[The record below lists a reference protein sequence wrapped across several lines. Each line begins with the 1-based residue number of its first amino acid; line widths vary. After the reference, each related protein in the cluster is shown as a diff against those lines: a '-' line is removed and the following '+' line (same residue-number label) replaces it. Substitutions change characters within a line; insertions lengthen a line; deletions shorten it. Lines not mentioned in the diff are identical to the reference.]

1 MTTKVLAVHGS
12 TLLRHTAACAGAA
25 LAVTALAA
33 VAPAHAAAR
42 ATGHGHAAP
51 TRAAAATPQGRVWAA
66 FAYYPPKNE
75 LVLFGGRRPGTI
87 FRDTWT
93 RTGTTWTLHSPT
105 RSPSARTGASMVFD
119 PATSQ
124 LLLFGGSA
132 TTGTGF
138 SNQTWTW
145 NGSNWTQLHP
155 ATSPPGR
162 EDQQMAYDAA
172 TRTVIL
178 FAGFHGTGYWDD
190 TWSWNGATWTRLSP
204 ATSPA
209 GRDSAAFVYDPATS
223 QMILFGGFRG
233 TGFAPGDT
241 WTWNGTTWT
250 QLSPAHSPGIDVF
263 ARQAAY
269 DTASH
274 QLLVFGGDTGH
285 NIFLNTVWTW
295 TGTDWTQLSPAMS
308 PPPRAYGA
316 MTFDSATG
324 QVALF
329 SGSENALKSFPTTTW
344 AWNGSTWSQI

>member
-1 MTTKVLAVHGS
+1 MVTTVLAVRVS
-12 TLLRHTAACAGAA
+12 SLFRHTAAGACAA
-25 LAVTALAA
+25 LAVTAVA
-33 VAPAHAAAR
+33 VAAPAQANAR
-42 ATGHGHAAP
+42 ATGHGHATPA
-51 TRAAAATPQGRVWAA
+51 RAAATPPGREWAA

-87 FRDTWT
+87 FADTWT
-93 RTGTTWTLHSPT
+93 RTGTTWTLHHPT

-119 PATSQ
+119 PATKQ

-172 TRTVIL
+172 TKTVIL
-178 FAGFHGTGYWDD
+178 FSGFHGTGYWDD
-190 TWSWNGATWTRLSP
+190 TWSWNGTTWTRLSP
-204 ATSPA
+204 ATPPS

-223 QMILFGGFRG
+223 QIILFGGFHG

-241 WTWNGTTWT
+241 WAWTGTTWT
-250 QLSPAHSPGIDVF
+250 QLSPAHSPGIDVV

-269 DTASH
+269 DTASN
-274 QLLVFGGDTGH
+274 QLLLFGGDAGH
-285 NIFLNTVWTW
+285 NTFLNTIWTW
-295 TGTDWTQLSPAMS
+295 TGTDWTKLSPATS

-324 QVALF
+324 QAVLF

>member
-1 MTTKVLAVHGS
+1 MITRVLAMRS
-12 TLLRHTAACAGAA
+12 SSLFRHAAAWACAA
-25 LAVTALAA
+25 LAIAAVVTA
-33 VAPAHAAAR
+33 PAQAAAR
-42 ATGHGHAAP
+42 TTGHGRAAP
-51 TRAAAATPQGRVWAA
+51 ARAAAATLRGREWAA
-66 FAYYPPKNE
+66 FAYYPPKNQ
-75 LVLFGGRRPGTI
+75 LVMFGGRRPGTI
-87 FRDTWT
+87 FNDTWT
-93 RTGTTWTLHSPT
+93 RTGTTWTLRNPT
-105 RSPSARTGASMVFD
+105 RHPSARTGASMVFD

-172 TRTVIL
+172 TQTVIL

-190 TWSWNGATWTRLSP
+190 TWSWNGTTWTQLSP
-204 ATSPA
+204 TTSPA

-223 QMILFGGFRG
+223 QMILFGGFHG
-233 TGFAPGDT
+233 SGFSPGDT
-241 WTWNGTTWT
+241 WIWTGTTWT

-269 DTASH
+269 DTASN
-274 QLLVFGGDTGH
+274 QLLFFGGDAGH
-285 NIFLNTVWTW
+285 NIFLNTIWTW
-295 TGTDWTQLSPAMS
+295 TGTDWMQLSPATS

-324 QVALF
+324 QVVLF
-329 SGSENALKSFPTTTW
+329 SGSENALVSFPTTTW